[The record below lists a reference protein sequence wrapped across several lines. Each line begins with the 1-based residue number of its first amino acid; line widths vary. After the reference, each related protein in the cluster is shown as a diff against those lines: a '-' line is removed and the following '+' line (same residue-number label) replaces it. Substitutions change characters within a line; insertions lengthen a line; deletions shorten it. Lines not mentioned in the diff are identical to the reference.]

1 AEAVDAPL
9 PGAIFKIDRR
19 PSGEKVVYARLFAGK
34 LSVRQRV
41 AMRRRTAFGETE
53 TIEERLTGIDR
64 FGAGTAARAESA
76 AAGDIVALHGLR
88 SARIGDRIGDD
99 DDAPDVGRAF
109 PPPALESVVRPVDPG
124 QITRLREALEQ
135 LAEQDPFIAL
145 RQRNEAG
152 DVSVRL
158 YGDVQKE
165 ILEETLARDF
175 GVAVA
180 FGPSQT
186 ICVERLIGVG
196 EHVEVMSAAGN
207 PFYATVGLRIEPG
220 PPGSGVRYARE
231 LGSLPLAFYRAI
243 EETVRETLS
252 QGLHGWEVVD
262 CAIELTQAGFSSPVS
277 TAADFRKLTPLVLMQ
292 ALIEAG
298 ATVCE
303 PVEEIE
309 LDIPEDTIGSVCG
322 ALIQARATIG
332 DARRDGSSQRIVS
345 RIPTAELRRFE
356 QLMPGLTR
364 GEGGWISRFA
374 GYAPTSGDP
383 PKRAR
388 IGPNPLNRD
397 HYLAE
402 LARS

>member
-1 AEAVDAPL
+1 IEAFDRANGDLDRRYLETELRTQIAAGSVAPLFFGSAVTGVGVPELLSGVAQWLPPADEAVDAPL
-9 PGAIFKIDRR
+9 HGAIFKIDRR
-19 PSGEKVVYARLFAGK
+19 PSGEKVVYARLFAGE

-41 AMRRRTAFGETE
+41 AMRRRNAFGEAE
-53 TIEERLTGIDR
+53 IIEERLTGIDR
-64 FGAGTAARAESA
+64 FAAGTAARAERA
-76 AAGDIVALHGLR
+76 TAGDIVALHGLR
-88 SARIGDRIGDD
+88 SARIGDRLGD
-99 DDAPDVGRAF
+99 DDAPDVARAF

-186 ICVERLIGVG
+186 ICVERPIGVG
-196 EHVEVMSAAGN
+196 EHLEVMSAAGN
-207 PFYATVGLRIEPG
+207 PFFATVGLRIEAA

-243 EETVRETLS
+243 EETVRETLT

-277 TAADFRKLTPLVLMQ
+277 TAADFRKLTPLVLMRAIDQ
-292 ALIEAG
+292 AG
-298 ATVCE
+298 TTVCE
-303 PVEEIE
+303 PVEELE
-309 LDIPEDTIGSVCG
+309 LDIPEDTFGSVCG
-322 ALIQARATIG
+322 ALIQARATIC
-332 DARRDGSSQRIVS
+332 DARRDG
-345 RIPTAELRRFE
+345 P
-356 QLMPGLTR
+356 
-364 GEGGWISRFA
+364 
-374 GYAPTSGDP
+374 
-383 PKRAR
+383 
-388 IGPNPLNRD
+388 
-397 HYLAE
+397 
-402 LARS
+402 